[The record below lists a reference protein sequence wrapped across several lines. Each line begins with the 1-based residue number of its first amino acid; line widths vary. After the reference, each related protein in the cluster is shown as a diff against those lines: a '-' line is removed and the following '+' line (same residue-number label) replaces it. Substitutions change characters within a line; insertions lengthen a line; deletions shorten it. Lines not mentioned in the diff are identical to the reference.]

1 MSFNGP
7 CSMIIIL
14 HLKLATRGSGGD
26 SVGRAVTFDSRGP
39 QFESS
44 HRKKLYWIST
54 VNCIEKT
61 KVMKKG
67 REWLIL
73 KNSRNNL
80 VGPDWALFES
90 SWWQFSYKSRQNI
103 WHPYGPFWKSSPWRK
118 NLIWLFFDYFWQ
130 IWLLFIPTYLVT
142 LLDKMQWLIDL
153 RTSHCKKQVLKSNK
167 TTLNLSKSGPSI
179 MHKLLILTYIL
190 RHCLEPKI
198 GRSLYGCL
206 LFELFRFS
214 SFSTKY
220 K

>member
-61 KVMKKG
+61 KIMKKG
-67 REWLIL
+67 REWPIL

-90 SWWQFSYKSRQNI
+90 SWWQFSYKSRFGILMGHFENHHRGGKI
-103 WHPYGPFWKSSPWRK
+103 WYGYSLTTFDKFGYFLFQHIWSHCSTRCSDWLTYGPHIAKSK
-118 NLIWLFFDYFWQ
+118 F
-130 IWLLFIPTYLVT
+130 
-142 LLDKMQWLIDL
+142 
-153 RTSHCKKQVLKSNK
+153 
-167 TTLNLSKSGPSI
+167 
-179 MHKLLILTYIL
+179 
-190 RHCLEPKI
+190 
-198 GRSLYGCL
+198 
-206 LFELFRFS
+206 
-214 SFSTKY
+214 
-220 K
+220 